1 MKAIFSHKILSR
13 LIILMIL
20 LSTTC
25 YSQTSNADFTKT
37 IASLN
42 FVPLNEHTQTQ
53 YAKDSI
59 GDTWLKITV
68 PNNLLN
74 KPLILQFPTIHV
86 SNYNIYAKQE
96 GLWQKVSVNTDL
108 EGGKISPQYQENHF
122 ITDHEIIY
130 FKSKSSYVHYGDFIL
145 VERGEH
151 RSIMLNNM
159 IKIEVFYC
167 LFLLSIVLI
176 SALYSLF
183 KEKVILI
190 YCIYIISVFLIYLI
204 EDGILYFLSN
214 KQCNELLMLAILM
227 PISCLLFSLFIYYF
241 LDIQKLSKKLK
252 YFYSFQ
258 VLLYIVLGTLLYQ
271 TNNSLYFIIIV
282 NSTLASTLITLALAL
297 KYYNRDKSV
306 RFIVYSF
313 SVIALTSMTYYL
325 SIFPGHYYLSFV
337 DKDKIRIIYSIAFT
351 VASYTLWIKA
361 KKLKADH
368 DALKTEFEALKANKA
383 QKIKEDL
390 KQQESTPVYQ
400 TEKSYLKEQSLQ
412 DILRE
417 QYQCT
422 DREIE
427 VITCIWD
434 GLSNKDIADKLS
446 ITLSTT
452 KQHVSNAYIKLDV
465 KSRSQAMIIKNEII
479 QQSSSTYNK

>member
-1 MKAIFSHKILSR
+1 
-13 LIILMIL
+13 MIL

-151 RSIMLNNM
+151 RSIMINNM

-190 YCIYIISVFLIYLI
+190 YCIYIISVFLIY
-204 EDGILYFLSN
+204 
-214 KQCNELLMLAILM
+214 
-227 PISCLLFSLFIYYF
+227 
-241 LDIQKLSKKLK
+241 
-252 YFYSFQ
+252 
-258 VLLYIVLGTLLYQ
+258 
-271 TNNSLYFIIIV
+271 
-282 NSTLASTLITLALAL
+282 
-297 KYYNRDKSV
+297 
-306 RFIVYSF
+306 
-313 SVIALTSMTYYL
+313 
-325 SIFPGHYYLSFV
+325 
-337 DKDKIRIIYSIAFT
+337 
-351 VASYTLWIKA
+351 
-361 KKLKADH
+361 
-368 DALKTEFEALKANKA
+368 
-383 QKIKEDL
+383 
-390 KQQESTPVYQ
+390 
-400 TEKSYLKEQSLQ
+400 
-412 DILRE
+412 
-417 QYQCT
+417 
-422 DREIE
+422 
-427 VITCIWD
+427 
-434 GLSNKDIADKLS
+434 
-446 ITLSTT
+446 
-452 KQHVSNAYIKLDV
+452 
-465 KSRSQAMIIKNEII
+465 
-479 QQSSSTYNK
+479 

>member
-1 MKAIFSHKILSR
+1 MKAIFSHKTLSR

-25 YSQTSNADFTKT
+25 YSQTSNADFTQT
-37 IASLN
+37 LATLR

-59 GDTWLKITV
+59 GNTWLKITV

-96 GLWQKVSVNTDL
+96 GQWQKVSINTDL
-108 EGGKISPQYQENHF
+108 EGGKINPQYQENHF
-122 ITDHEIIY
+122 ITDYEIVY

-151 RSIMLNNM
+151 RSIMINSM

-176 SALYSLF
+176 GALYSLF

-190 YCIYIISVFLIYLI
+190 YCIYIISVFIIYLV
-204 EDGILYFLSN
+204 EDGVLYFLSN
-214 KQCNELLMLAILM
+214 RQCNELLILAIFM

-241 LDIQKLSKKLK
+241 LDIQRLPTKLK

-258 VLLYIVLGTLLYQ
+258 VLLYIVLGSLLYL

-325 SIFPGHYYLSFV
+325 SICPGHYYLSFV

-427 VITCIWD
+427 VISCIWD

>member
-1 MKAIFSHKILSR
+1 
-13 LIILMIL
+13 
-20 LSTTC
+20 
-25 YSQTSNADFTKT
+25 
-37 IASLN
+37 
-42 FVPLNEHTQTQ
+42 
-53 YAKDSI
+53 
-59 GDTWLKITV
+59 
-68 PNNLLN
+68 
-74 KPLILQFPTIHV
+74 
-86 SNYNIYAKQE
+86 
-96 GLWQKVSVNTDL
+96 
-108 EGGKISPQYQENHF
+108 
-122 ITDHEIIY
+122 
-130 FKSKSSYVHYGDFIL
+130 
-145 VERGEH
+145 
-151 RSIMLNNM
+151 
-159 IKIEVFYC
+159 
-167 LFLLSIVLI
+167 
-176 SALYSLF
+176 
-183 KEKVILI
+183 
-190 YCIYIISVFLIYLI
+190 
-204 EDGILYFLSN
+204 
-214 KQCNELLMLAILM
+214 M

-241 LDIQKLSKKLK
+241 LDIQRLPTKLK

-258 VLLYIVLGTLLYQ
+258 VLLYIVLGSLLYL

-325 SIFPGHYYLSFV
+325 SICPGHYYLSFV

-427 VITCIWD
+427 VISCIWD